1 MPRTSLVARFETSV
15 FFPYPPMEEAG
26 LLALKSWQ
34 TFYEIVGSAAA
45 ALTGLQFVVMA
56 VLVQSPAPGSM
67 HEVRAFGTPT
77 VVHFCAALLTAAT
90 MAAPWRAWP
99 DLALC
104 LTIGG
109 VLGVAYSLRTLF
121 HARRAAYRPDVED
134 WIWYSVLPLLSYAAL
149 LADGWVLWRNVG
161 WALPATAATSVLFL
175 LIGIHNSW
183 DTITYIA
190 VQKRQELDTPKRK
203 N

>member
-1 MPRTSLVARFETSV
+1 
-15 FFPYPPMEEAG
+15 MEEAG

-67 HEVRAFGTPT
+67 HEVRAFGSPT

-90 MAAPWRAWP
+90 MTAPWRAWP
-99 DLALC
+99 DLATC
-104 LTIGG
+104 LMVGG
-109 VLGVAYSLRTLF
+109 LLGVAYSIRTF
-121 HARRAAYRPDVED
+121 YHARKAAYNPDLED

-149 LADGWVLWRNVG
+149 LADGLLLWRGVG
-161 WALPATAATSVLFL
+161 WAVTAIAVTSVLFL

-183 DTITYIA
+183 DTITYIT
-190 VQKRQELDTPKRK
+190 VQRRQKSDVGEAK